1 MRHCCRNCHFLS
13 RYARSE
19 GHGTISYTWTKGER
33 KNLSIPDG
41 WAAECFQGIWSSG
54 INPSINDNLKEVILE
69 DRRNKCFFIE
79 VNQGM
84 SYDAA
89 MALHRLRNNNAQLR
103 RSYLY
108 TQIALGI
115 AAISLAANLI
125 YNVIKDYVLK

>member
-1 MRHCCRNCHFLS
+1 
-13 RYARSE
+13 
-19 GHGTISYTWTKGER
+19 
-33 KNLSIPDG
+33 
-41 WAAECFQGIWSSG
+41 
-54 INPSINDNLKEVILE
+54 
-69 DRRNKCFFIE
+69 
-79 VNQGM
+79 M